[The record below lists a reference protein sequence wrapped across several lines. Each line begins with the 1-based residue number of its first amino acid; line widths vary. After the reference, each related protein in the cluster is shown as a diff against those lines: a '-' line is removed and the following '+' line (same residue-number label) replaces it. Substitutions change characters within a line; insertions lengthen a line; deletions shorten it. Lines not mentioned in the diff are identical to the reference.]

1 LSERDRSTT
10 EILRQRVSL
19 THPRNPL
26 VGAVQAAFRGM
37 ELRAPAVDAV
47 DETLLPP
54 QTTLEQVRSANASRI
69 LAQAVEHAG

>member
-1 LSERDRSTT
+1 MSERDRSAT

-37 ELRAPAVDAV
+37 EIQAPAVDGI
-47 DETLLPP
+47 DESLLPP

-69 LAQAVEHAG
+69 LAQTVEHAG